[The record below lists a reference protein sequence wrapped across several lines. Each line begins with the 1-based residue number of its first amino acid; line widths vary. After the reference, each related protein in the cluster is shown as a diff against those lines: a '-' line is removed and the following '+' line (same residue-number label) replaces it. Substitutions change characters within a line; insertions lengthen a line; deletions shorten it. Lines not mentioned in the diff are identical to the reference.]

1 MATLMLT
8 FALFSIGF
16 FGMAIGLIFQGRI
29 LQKSCGGGGDD
40 GACACARKDA
50 AVCPSDEELV
60 RIAQIAHPNPKHH
73 R

>member
-1 MATLMLT
+1 MATIMLT
-8 FALFSIGF
+8 FALFSVGF

-29 LQKSCGGGGDD
+29 LKKSCGGDD

-50 AVCPSDEELV
+50 DLCPSDEELV